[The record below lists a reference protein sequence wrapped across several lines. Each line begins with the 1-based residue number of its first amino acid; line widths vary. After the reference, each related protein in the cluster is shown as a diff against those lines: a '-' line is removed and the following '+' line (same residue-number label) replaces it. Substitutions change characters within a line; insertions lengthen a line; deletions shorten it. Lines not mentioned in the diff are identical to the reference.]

1 MGLQSPHKF
10 LAVANDCFQSVSGLV
25 DNSVTA
31 CLDLRHDTCSEIG
44 PYLSFKAQVFDPMV
58 RSVLLMDAV
67 QELSLITPIGVN
79 TVRKSFSSN
88 D

>member
-1 MGLQSPHKF
+1 MVLQSPHKF

-31 CLDLRHDTCSEIG
+31 CLDLRHDTFLEIG
-44 PYLSFKAQVFDPMV
+44 LYFSFKEQVLNPMV
-58 RSVLLMDAV
+58 RSVLLMAAV
-67 QELSLITPIGVN
+67 QGLSLLTPIGAN
-79 TVRKSFSSN
+79 TVRQSCSRT